1 MYIAL
6 EVSLL
11 HAGFCVMF
19 IHYLHFGYF
28 GDLGHHHI
36 IVCCV
41 LEFG

>member
-11 HAGFCVMF
+11 HAGFSVMF
-19 IHYLHFGYF
+19 IHSLHF

-36 IVCCV
+36 IVFCV